1 MRAIEPGTIERDKV
15 FAALKEIIASDEFA
29 TSPQL
34 TAFLTF
40 SVNQTLDGQGPALK
54 AYTIATEVLG
64 RPSAFDPQNDPI
76 VRVEA
81 TRLRRAIDRYYTTK
95 GASDPLR
102 ITMPKGG
109 YSVTFE
115 SHDAEPLPT
124 HRPSPSPRRD
134 REGGISIK
142 LALVLVIAFFATASA
157 VGIGWKIWS
166 ERQTNATLP
175 QILTLQEYPEP
186 PLTQSNAS
194 SAIPPRSVKWKPRIA
209 AIAIQTD
216 STAKRF
222 MNDIVDIMIR
232 FDGITV
238 FQQSITEEP
247 IPDDLYTLE
256 GTVRSESASTIDIR
270 LIHAASG
277 RIVLGSLITLRD
289 DNEVMRSSARKLAL
303 EIAGRNGVI
312 RTDALPAAS
321 TNAAA
326 GSSPQACLAM
336 VHVAIKTQ
344 EVQLLASARLCMDEL
359 LKSAGNSSMLLAL
372 SADLR
377 RHEKSPNLDKVT
389 DEAKLA
395 IAMNAKNVTAM
406 AVLSDVLETKN
417 MGLAL
422 RIGDTAVEANPY
434 DPELLRAQAKRL
446 QAAGLISR
454 AELLLSSAELLD

>member
-1 MRAIEPGTIERDKV
+1 MRSLEPSTIERDKV
-15 FAALKEIIASDEFA
+15 FAALNKIVASDEFA

-81 TRLRRAIDRYYTTK
+81 TRLRRAIDRYYATQGT
-95 GASDPLR
+95 DDQLR

-109 YSVTFE
+109 YSVSFE
-115 SHDAEPLPT
+115 AHDAEQARTNSVGPFA
-124 HRPSPSPRRD
+124 RSD
-134 REGGISIK
+134 RESNFSIK
-142 LALVLVIAFFATASA
+142 LTILLGIAFVGTAAAT
-157 VGIGWKIWS
+157 GIGWKVWS
-166 ERQTNATLP
+166 ERQVNATLP
-175 QILTLQEYPEP
+175 QILSLQEVPEP
-186 PLTQSNAS
+186 ARNQPKAT
-194 SAIPPRSVKWKPRIA
+194 SAIPSHIPNWKPRLA
-209 AIAIQTD
+209 AIAVQTD

-222 MNDIVDIMIR
+222 IDDIVDIMIR

-238 FQQSITEEP
+238 FRQSI
-247 IPDDLYTLE
+247 PDNPVPEDLYTLE
-256 GTVRSESASTIDIR
+256 GTVRSDSASTIDIR

-277 RIVLGSLITLRD
+277 RIVLTNAITLRAD
-289 DNEVMRSSARKLAL
+289 EQALQIRARKLAL
-303 EIAGRNGVI
+303 EIAGRNGII

-321 TNAAA
+321 TNATA
-326 GSSPQACLAM
+326 GTSPQACLAL

-344 EVQLLASARLCMDEL
+344 EVELLASARHCMDEL

-377 RHEKSPNLDKVT
+377 RHEKTPNMDKVT

-395 IAMNAKNVTAM
+395 IALNSKNVTAM
-406 AVLSDVLETKN
+406 AVLSDLLETKN
-417 MGLAL
+417 IGLAL
-422 RIGDTAVEANPY
+422 RLGDTAVEA
-434 DPELLRAQAKRL
+434 LS
-446 QAAGLISR
+446 LIHI
-454 AELLLSSAELLD
+454 